1 MHEWKMTEAVVEEV
15 MSQAKRS
22 GMRRID
28 KIVLSV
34 GGEGH
39 LTADTVEFCFRAL
52 AEETPL
58 KETSLEI
65 RAREDSGGIIVEA
78 IEGER

>member
-1 MHEWKMTEAVVEEV
+1 MTEAVIEEV
-15 MSQAKRS
+15 MSQAQRS

-28 KIVLSV
+28 KVVLSV
-34 GGEGH
+34 GGEKH
-39 LTADTVEFCFRAL
+39 LTAETVEFCFRAL
-52 AEETPL
+52 AAETPL
-58 KETSLEI
+58 KEVSLEI